1 MGDPERGVRRPG
13 DARRVTGAP
22 RAAPVGAP
30 EAGPVGGPEAPA
42 IICERCGA
50 EMYDR
55 HCKVLCPNCGYQR
68 DCSDP

>member
-1 MGDPERGVRRPG
+1 MGNPEGE
-13 DARRVTGAP
+13 
-22 RAAPVGAP
+22 RAASTPPADSGLA
-30 EAGPVGGPEAPA
+30 ARAEAPAA

-50 EMYDR
+50 EMFDR